1 MGDTKIISDLLELD
15 LNGCENIVL
24 FSELISKIN
33 ENEKNIIY
41 KDSIDFLRYFYS
53 YNPNYFE
60 YKYNDFILKEEV
72 LEQFNNI
79 VYDVKNPL

>member
-1 MGDTKIISDLLELD
+1 MEDTKIISDLLELD

-41 KDSIDFLRYFYS
+41 KDSINFLRYFYN

-60 YKYNDFILKEEV
+60 YKYNDFILK
-72 LEQFNNI
+72 
-79 VYDVKNPL
+79 